1 MNQLYSSTLN
11 VRTHLEEVEVFDA
24 VLPELGPDLDDWGG
38 LGWLLVP
45 FWLEADFGPS
55 AIDRG
60 GVCGAGGTAVLR
72 LSTAVLFF

>member
-24 VLPELGPDLDDWGG
+24 VLPELGPDLDNWGG
-38 LGWLLVP
+38 LLLLVP
-45 FWLEADFGPS
+45 PWLEADFDRS
-55 AIDRG
+55 AINRG

-72 LSTAVLFF
+72 LPTAVLFF